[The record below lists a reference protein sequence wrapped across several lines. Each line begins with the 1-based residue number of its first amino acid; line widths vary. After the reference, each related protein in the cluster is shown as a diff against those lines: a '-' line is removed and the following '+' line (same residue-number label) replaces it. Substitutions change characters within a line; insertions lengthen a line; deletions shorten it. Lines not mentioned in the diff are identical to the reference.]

1 MRAGA
6 TPLTLRLPYGSRPL
20 PGAHL
25 RSLHPPA
32 AAGYFSDLQKRLP
45 AQPCRRPCALLPDQP
60 CRRPCALLPLQ
71 LGEHTEQILREELGL
86 SGEEIRRLREVGA
99 I

>member
-1 MRAGA
+1 MVHGPCQGHTCAPSTHQLLQG
-6 TPLTLRLPYGSRPL
+6 T
-20 PGAHL
+20 
-25 RSLHPPA
+25 
-32 AAGYFSDLQKRLP
+32 FSDLQKRLP
-45 AQPCRRPCALLPDQP
+45 AQP